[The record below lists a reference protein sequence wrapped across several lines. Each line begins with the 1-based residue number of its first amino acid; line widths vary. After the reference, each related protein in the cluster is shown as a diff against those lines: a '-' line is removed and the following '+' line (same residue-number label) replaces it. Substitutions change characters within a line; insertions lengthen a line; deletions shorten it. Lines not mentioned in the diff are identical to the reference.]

1 MTRSDTHDT
10 TITSGF
16 ARLRRLMNRP
26 VAPVPLVA
34 VLTICSGSLLVH
46 SLLWVQP

>member
-1 MTRSDTHDT
+1 
-10 TITSGF
+10 
-16 ARLRRLMNRP
+16 MNRP